1 MKQKFLL
8 MVLSFILFS
17 VTSNSFAD
25 KYYGEFCWQV
35 FSESGEPY
43 WRYQL
48 GIYEKEGGHLALYG
62 AIDYGANGKSASHGN
77 AINVGDSIKLTLVS
91 ADREEGVEVWAETL
105 AAKLDQSTL
114 NGTWDALTLEIFD
127 GEDFT
132 EVIYQRGTID
142 LIACQ

>member
-8 MVLSFILFS
+8 LIFSFVLFL
-17 VTSNSFAD
+17 VTSNLFAEE
-25 KYYGEFCWQV
+25 YHGEFCWQV
-35 FSESGEPY
+35 FSESGDPY

-62 AIDYGANGKSASHGN
+62 SVDYGTNGNSASHGN

-91 ADREEGVEVWAETL
+91 ADREEGVEVWAETF
-105 AAKLDQSTL
+105 AAKLDPSTL
-114 NGTWDALTLEIFD
+114 HGTWNALTLEFVD
-127 GEDFT
+127 GADFT
-132 EVIYQRGTID
+132 DHIYQRGTVN